1 MKLKIGIAGCIHGE
15 LENLYEAVRYA
26 KDKRGIDLDLVI
38 CCGDFQSIRDEQDLK
53 SLAVPHK
60 YRHMLDFHKYYSGEL
75 KAEVLTI
82 FIGGNHESSSYLSE
96 LPYGGWV
103 APNIF
108 YMGRANVINFQG
120 LRIAG
125 LSGIYKSYNYLRG
138 YFENDLFNAD
148 QMRSVYHV
156 RNLEVFRLKQLVQP
170 IDILLT
176 HDWPRGIEH
185 FGNKEELFAKKRF
198 LLQDSQRGE
207 LGSLPSYELL
217 AMLKPKYWFAAHMH
231 VKFAALVPHE
241 NKSFTKFL
249 ALDKCLRGRS
259 FFQIVEI
266 DSPSLDIDNNV
277 NSEAKL
283 CYDLEWLT
291 ILKKTNHLL
300 KISKEKY
307 YMPTPLSGEL
317 YNFAPSEQEMAA
329 LREALN
335 NDLTVREKFCQRS
348 TNENVSLSI
357 NSQTTEF
364 CARFE
369 VADMVKLLLEKLE
382 TTSSNYSAPNAT
394 STSSGVAVTSTEDPP
409 FAQAE
414 VGNMLPLENPDEICL
429 DDIL

>member
-1 MKLKIGIAGCIHGE
+1 MKLKIGVAGCIHGK
-15 LENLYEAVRYA
+15 LEDLYKAVRYA
-26 KDKRGIDLDLVI
+26 KDTKGIDLDLVI

-108 YMGRANVINFQG
+108 YMGRANVVNFKG

-125 LSGIYKSYNYLRG
+125 LSGIYKPYNYLRG
-138 YFENDLFNAD
+138 YFENDLFNSD

-156 RNLEVFRLKQLVQP
+156 RNLDVFRLKQLAQP
-170 IDILLT
+170 IDVLLT

-198 LLQDSQRGE
+198 LFLDSQQGE

-241 NKSFTKFL
+241 NESFTKFL

-259 FFQIVEI
+259 FFQILEM
-266 DSPSLDIDNNV
+266 DSPLLDIDNV
-277 NSEAKL
+277 NCEAKL

-291 ILKKTNHLL
+291 VLKKTNHLV
-300 KISKEKY
+300 KISKEKH
-307 YMPTPLSGEL
+307 YMPTPLSGEV
-317 YNFAPSEQEMAA
+317 YNFTPCEQEMVA

-348 TNENVSLSI
+348 TNGKVSLSI

-369 VADMVKLLLEKLE
+369 VCDLVKLLLEQLE
-382 TTSSNYSAPNAT
+382 TTSSDYSAPNAS
-394 STSSGVAVTSTEDPP
+394 STSSGLAVISSETLPS
-409 FAQAE
+409 AQAE
-414 VGNMLPLENPDEICL
+414 VRDLPSSENPDEIPL
-429 DDIL
+429 DDI